1 MEATDRVILVLQ
13 EGIQSDPNVILF
25 FTSRFFFFF
34 LFWANSCLPS
44 CDHGVSCVFKL
55 QSFEPCPNF
64 LA

>member
-34 LFWANSCLPS
+34 SILGKFMSAL
-44 CDHGVSCVFKL
+44 L
-55 QSFEPCPNF
+55 
-64 LA
+64 